1 MNVYSLV
8 VRAIP
13 EKMTHVRALLLTIP
27 GVEIHQ
33 EHEGRL
39 IVTVE
44 DVPGYRTSDALAVIQ
59 GFDGIMSTTLAYE
72 FCDDEPLAV
81 PDAQATPS
89 AAIEKS
95 SLREG

>member
-8 VRAIP
+8 IRPLPAQMSEVKSR
-13 EKMTHVRALLLTIP
+13 LLTVP

-44 DVPGYRTSDALAVIQ
+44 DVPGYRCSEALTAIQ
-59 GFDGIMSTTLAYE
+59 SFSGVMSTTLVYE
-72 FCDDEPLAV
+72 FCDDERV
-81 PDAQATPS
+81 DQA
-89 AAIEKS
+89 AAR
-95 SLREG
+95 L